1 MTRRIGLLGGTFNP
15 VHYGHLRS
23 AIEVRERLGLDELR
37 LVPSAR
43 PPHRDAPEVSAEQR
57 LAMVQLA
64 LSNTAELSVDDREL
78 QRDKPSWT
86 VDTLASLRAE
96 LGADVPLFFIL
107 GWDAFCGLPG
117 WHRWQELLG
126 LAHLVILQRP
136 DFDQD
141 VPEAL
146 KDLLAA
152 RTAASL
158 DAVHGAAGQI
168 ITLEQT
174 PLAISATQ
182 IRHLI
187 RHGQSARFLLPDLVL
202 DYIHT
207 HGLYRPDRQD

>member
-23 AIEVRERLGLDELR
+23 AVEVRERLALDELR

-43 PPHRDAPEVSAEQR
+43 PPHRAAPEVTAEQR

-64 LSNTAELSVDDREL
+64 LAGSDELQVDAREL
-78 QRDKPSWT
+78 QRSSPSWT

-96 LGADVPLFFIL
+96 LGPQAVVFFIL

-117 WHRWQELLG
+117 WHRWQELLE
-126 LAHLVILQRP
+126 LAHLVVLQRP
-136 DFDQD
+136 DFDQEA
-141 VPEAL
+141 PEAL

-152 RTAASL
+152 RAITP
-158 DAVHGAAGQI
+158 DAGSNAPAGHI

-182 IRHLI
+182 IRQLVGLG
-187 RHGQSARFLLPDLVL
+187 RSARFLLPDSVL
-202 DYIHT
+202 NYIQT
-207 HGLYRPDRQD
+207 HGLYRPD